1 MAAYI
6 KTKDYAPSIK
16 ILHWL
21 IAALLILMLLGGFFV
36 DDVPKAIRG
45 TFMMFHKSI
54 GISILFLMLFRFF
67 WVIYKGKP
75 LLPPKTPTW
84 QRHLAHTVH
93 YLLYF
98 FVIAMPLVGWAM
110 SMAADRVPLFF
121 GFFAWPLP
129 WVPQSKVLSSQLFGW
144 HSTIAWILL
153 ALIGLHLAGATKH
166 HFINKDAVLKRML

>member
-1 MAAYI
+1 MTQAVEVVAY
-6 KTKDYAPSIK
+6 ARSIK

-36 DDVPKAIRG
+36 EAIPKASRG
-45 TFMMFHKSI
+45 SFMMIHKSM

-75 LLPPKTPTW
+75 SLPETVPVW

-93 YLLYF
+93 YFLYF

-110 SMAADRVPLFF
+110 SMAANKVPIFWGLFALPLPFVPLSQ
-121 GFFAWPLP
+121 A
-129 WVPQSKVLSSQLFGW
+129 LSAMLFEW
-144 HSTIAWILL
+144 HETIAWILIALL
-153 ALIGLHLAGATKH
+153 ALHIAAAFKH
-166 HFINKDAVLKRML
+166 HFINKDDVLKRML